1 MALFPKHITKDQ
13 INLLPLGR
21 YEGKLNVISQPDKL
35 AAAVSQIRQESV
47 IGFDTETKPTFRKGQ
62 YHHVSLLQIAIPGMV
77 YLFRLNYLGMTSEL
91 RSIFEDENITK
102 VGIGIR
108 DDLLEMQKL
117 EHFDPANI
125 LDLNDEVKSLDVK
138 NAGVRNLS
146 AIFLEFR
153 ISKSQQ
159 TSNWERDDLT
169 EKQLRYAAT
178 DAWVCLEIYNRLQGW
193 GYINP

>member
-1 MALFPKHITKDQ
+1 MSLFPKHITKDQ
-13 INLLPLGR
+13 VNQLPLGR
-21 YEGKLNVISQPDKL
+21 YEGKLAVISSAEKL
-35 AAAVSQIRQESV
+35 KQAVDRIRQEEV

-62 YHHVSLLQIAIPGMV
+62 YHHVSLLQVAIPGMV
-77 YLFRLNYLGMTSEL
+77 FIFRLNYLGMPAEL
-91 RSIFEDENITK
+91 RSIFEDPSVIK

-117 EHFDPANI
+117 EFFKPENI
-125 LDLNDEVKSLDVK
+125 LDLNAEVKSLGVK

-159 TSNWERDDLT
+159 TSNWERDELT
-169 EKQLRYAAT
+169 DKQLRYAAT
-178 DAWVCLEIYNRLQGW
+178 DAWVCLQIYNRLQDW
-193 GYINP
+193 GYLSE

>member
-1 MALFPKHITKDQ
+1 MSLFPKHITKEEV
-13 INLLPLGR
+13 NELPLGR
-21 YEGKLNVISQPDKL
+21 YEGKLAVISSSEKL
-35 AAAVSQIRQESV
+35 QQAVDRIRSEQV

-62 YHHVSLLQIAIPGMV
+62 YHHVSLLQVAVPGMV
-77 YLFRLNYLGMTSEL
+77 FLFRLNYLGMPKEL
-91 RSIFEDENITK
+91 RSIFEDPDITK

-117 EHFDPANI
+117 GSFKPQNVA
-125 LDLNDEVKSLDVK
+125 DLNTEVKSLGVK

-159 TSNWERDDLT
+159 TSNWERDELT

-178 DAWVCLEIYNRLQGW
+178 DAWVCLEIYNRLQDW
-193 GYINP
+193 GYLSA